1 MSMKHSISSNWSVY
15 KIGTSLMFTFLKYN
29 HHITVLLFSKL
40 LKFVVW
46 VPGEGS
52 EVDDQ
57 IRSAHVQ
64 RK

>member
-1 MSMKHSISSNWSVY
+1 
-15 KIGTSLMFTFLKYN
+15 MFTFLKYN